1 MEFPHSEASGSK
13 RFPVPRNISLVVTSF
28 VASGYQGILRW
39 LFNTLDVKKIDVLKK
54 LEKITIT

>member
-28 VASGYQGILRW
+28 VAFGYQGILRW
-39 LFNTLDVKKIDVLKK
+39 LFNTLDIKIDGLKK